1 MSGERASIPLSR
13 PFPIWFS
20 GSLLVSL
27 SLSFFPSL
35 SLRLYV
41 GYIQVRK
48 FLKVDRAFDLKI
60 RFWKVYNNNKRK
72 ENSKTKMTPD

>member
-1 MSGERASIPLSR
+1 MVVIVFAFALCH
-13 PFPIWFS
+13 
-20 GSLLVSL
+20 
-27 SLSFFPSL
+27 FPSL

>member
-1 MSGERASIPLSR
+1 MVKERLFLFHGRSL
-13 PFPIWFS
+13 F
-20 GSLLVSL
+20 GSPVLYLFHSHSL
-27 SLSFFPSL
+27 FFPSL